1 MSQTKKEQTIELELA
16 RVFVGPQVV
25 TVRAGQLG
33 SSAILRNM
41 NESDGNALRRALPMF
56 SNKRLKKELTA
67 LADGLDGIKAMPSAP
82 RDKPRQQTSE
92 WGTLRGSPG
101 AFR

>member
-1 MSQTKKEQTIELELA
+1 MRPQQKEHVIDLDLA

-41 NESDGNALRRALPMF
+41 NESDGNALRRSLPMF
-56 SNKRLKKELTA
+56 SNKRLKRELST
-67 LADGLDGIKAMPSAP
+67 LADELDGLRVRPPAPQGRPKRKAA
-82 RDKPRQQTSE
+82 E
-92 WGTLRGSPG
+92 WGY
-101 AFR
+101 FR